1 MDSFEL
7 NKIAGAFLFS
17 AACVVALNVTAGIIF
32 SPEKPEQPG
41 YAIAVAG
48 ETAAPKAAAE
58 APAEP
63 PITTLLASASIDRGA
78 SAARKCESC
87 HTFDKGGANK
97 VGPNLWGV
105 VGRPHA
111 SHPGFKYSAAMAA
124 KTGPWT
130 IEELNAFIQN
140 PKTAIPGTAMAFAGV
155 SKASERA
162 DLLAFLN
169 SKSDNPQPLP
179 TTTGAASPEPAPPTA
194 AQPQPGNQGAQPN
207 APAEAAPPKQ

>member
-1 MDSFEL
+1 MDSYEV
-7 NKIAGAFLFS
+7 NKIAGAVLFS
-17 AACVVALNVTAGIIF
+17 AACVVALNITAGIIF
-32 SPEKPEQPG
+32 SPQVPEEPG

-48 ETAAPKAAAE
+48 APEAPKAAE
-58 APAEP
+58 APAEQ
-63 PITTLLASASIDRGA
+63 PITALLATASAERGA

-87 HTFDKGGANK
+87 HTFNKGGANK

-105 VGRPHA
+105 VGRQHA
-111 SHPGFKYSAAMAA
+111 SHEGFKYSAAMAA

-140 PKTAIPGTAMAFAGV
+140 PKAAVPGTAMAFAGV
-155 SKASERA
+155 SRASERA
-162 DLLAFLN
+162 DILVYLN
-169 SKSDNPQPLP
+169 QQSDNPQPLP
-179 TTTGAASPEPAPPTA
+179 TTTGAASPEPAPP